1 MRQMTPNHTERV
13 EILGFIMADIDA
25 DLSRR
30 SLPLG
35 SIDSQHASQSLWFC
49 KEAIEDLKALYRDL
63 LHHGGSSS
71 RLRRSYQATK
81 LVIHKRKIEKHVL
94 KLHNMV

>member
-1 MRQMTPNHTERV
+1 MTPNHTERV

-63 LHHGGSSS
+63 LWLIQPSAQVVPS
-71 RLRRSYQATK
+71 
-81 LVIHKRKIEKHVL
+81 HKVGDTQKED
-94 KLHNMV
+94 